1 MDWYV
6 GERDEVGV
14 SWPLD
19 WSALGAAR
27 SGQGVYARAGFSA
40 TRLTYVRG
48 DHYSYQFAQLLEQS
62 LNKAQA
68 RPSNAYTLAGAI
80 GIRYRTS
87 GGSQTYGDP
96 TGNEYLISS
105 GGVVQHFTKNYSIYW
120 HPSVVAHPVWLSGG
134 IGAKYRS
141 AGYERGYGFPN
152 SEEQRVGEGVVQKF
166 ARADGRVTAL
176 YWTPQHHRVHD
187 VWEPGAIAAKFRRM
201 GGINA
206 VGFPSSDET
215 LIVGGGVTQTFQHRY
230 GRNTIIVW
238 SESTGTTSL
247 NSNGGLYWHWRNN
260 GYTTQY
266 GFPKTDETLQGNGT
280 VTVDFS
286 KGHRLTWSPNGR
298 ITESRI

>member
-40 TRLTYVRG
+40 TRLTYVPG

-62 LNKAQA
+62 LNKAQV
-68 RPSNAYTLAGAI
+68 RPSNAYRLIGPI

-87 GGSQTYGDP
+87 GGSQIYGDP

-141 AGYERGYGFPN
+141 AGYERGYGFPT
-152 SEEQRVGEGVVQKF
+152 SEE
-166 ARADGRVTAL
+166 
-176 YWTPQHHRVHD
+176 
-187 VWEPGAIAAKFRRM
+187 
-201 GGINA
+201 
-206 VGFPSSDET
+206 
-215 LIVGGGVTQTFQHRY
+215 
-230 GRNTIIVW
+230 
-238 SESTGTTSL
+238 
-247 NSNGGLYWHWRNN
+247 
-260 GYTTQY
+260 
-266 GFPKTDETLQGNGT
+266 
-280 VTVDFS
+280 
-286 KGHRLTWSPNGR
+286 
-298 ITESRI
+298 